1 MSILK
6 RSSIRNRLLNSLSE
20 DDFHALEPHLRP
32 IALDLGRPVF
42 RANAPLDNLIF
53 PESGFA
59 SLTTDIDGSRV
70 EIGLIGREG
79 VTGISLTYGVDRV
92 PFDCFVQSP
101 GHGHEIDRR
110 DFEAVLDNRRT
121 LERFLLRYGQAFNVQ
136 TASTAFVNAEHTIEI
151 RLARWLLMCD
161 DRIDGNELRV
171 THEFLSM
178 MLGVRRPGV
187 TTTLHLLEGK
197 NLIRSARGLIT
208 IRDRKGLEK
217 LAENAYG
224 WPEAEYERLMAD
236 ERSASNPRPD
246 IDPPRT
252 VSDGA
257 LTED

>member
-1 MSILK
+1 MTILK

-101 GHGHEIDRR
+101 GMAMKSTGVISK
-110 DFEAVLDNRRT
+110 
-121 LERFLLRYGQAFNVQ
+121 RFSTTGAPSSAFSCA
-136 TASTAFVNAEHTIEI
+136 TA
-151 RLARWLLMCD
+151 R
-161 DRIDGNELRV
+161 
-171 THEFLSM
+171 LSM
-178 MLGVRRPGV
+178 SR
-187 TTTLHLLEGK
+187 
-197 NLIRSARGLIT
+197 
-208 IRDRKGLEK
+208 
-217 LAENAYG
+217 
-224 WPEAEYERLMAD
+224 
-236 ERSASNPRPD
+236 
-246 IDPPRT
+246 PPRRL
-252 VSDGA
+252 S
-257 LTED
+257 